1 MSQATSTSGTTTPP
15 VTAPDAPTAK
25 PAYIFFIKEATLDAD
40 EMAQYGAAVGATFEG
55 HDAQV
60 LAAYDAHEVVEGAPM
75 EGVVLLKFPSV
86 AAARAWYFS
95 PAYQAAAQHR
105 FRGATYRA
113 VITEGRVIG

>member
-1 MSQATSTSGTTTPP
+1 MSQDSSSPSAAAAATAGTT
-15 VTAPDAPTAK
+15 AAK

-40 EMAQYGAAVGATFEG
+40 EMAKYGAAVGATFDG
-55 HDAQV
+55 HDVQV

-75 EGVVLLKFPSV
+75 EGVVLLAFPSLE
-86 AAARAWYFS
+86 AARAWYFS

-105 FRGATYRA
+105 FRGAKYRA